1 MKENFEMNPAL
12 ENFIAGFAEV
22 LIVIVFILISK

>member
-1 MKENFEMNPAL
+1 MKENFEMNPNL

-22 LIVIVFILISK
+22 LIVLMLSLM